1 MSTPLT
7 DSLFSSPSQVHRA
20 IVSYS
25 STTTGEIR
33 VIIPSVTGLDT
44 EVPVSYYGREAH
56 PFALDWVVPNV
67 GANIIVAREDEDYVT
82 VIWMNTTYNPV
93 RADIGEANPTKY
105 GFGPGLTGFELMAI
119 TPSSAGLYLSST
131 HMGYW
136 TSAGSGAW
144 RTYMDIDGNFYLT
157 GSGSATHGLTWT
169 SSTNTLAITGNITI
183 GNVSEVLG
191 DLGDPEANDPNQDN
205 PTNYTFGAGMD
216 MSLVNLPNT
225 PTTAGLFLGANYLG
239 YHSGTGGAWTT
250 YMDSTGK
257 FYLGGTSGQL
267 QWNGSTLLIDG
278 SAAISGTV
286 TVGGTAASTVASGA
300 AYGASAVQDGDG
312 SLNLTLTDG
321 AVGGWEITTGMLTG
335 GSGSYKIELDQA
347 NRRISAGGGR
357 AVMRAD
363 STGRVV
369 IGIDASAGNAP
380 TYNNSG
386 GDVVME
392 RTSGGTARFSCGNKL
407 TWNGSALSISGDVT
421 ATSGSFTGE
430 VYASS
435 GSFAGSL
442 SAATGTFAGSL
453 SAATGTFTGDITGAS
468 GVFAG
473 SLSASNIT
481 AGSMSAAYI
490 TTGVMNAARINGGTI
505 TGASVNVTGSGE
517 SLVVGGSGAGRVT
530 FNQTALVSSAIRFG
544 SSSDDDAYGSLV
556 YGSYSY
562 GGFSFNGV
570 GLYNNAK
577 SAYILLNNTG
587 STNPYVYMKS
597 NSNAVLNFSG
607 ASSANSDFKIEDGYL
622 TCQKS
627 ILAGSTSYSAY
638 GLSTFG
644 WTAAIYGKTY
654 MDDNLQVMG
663 TIISE
668 GSIMPYATAYQL
680 GSPPTGPYYG
690 SDLGSSSKYWD
701 DVYARGGVTTS
712 DVSLKENITDASL
725 GLAFIQGLR
734 PVSFTWKEGATGR
747 TGARNHHGFIAQEV
761 EALLGGSAESM
772 ALWIDGAYEEEEVWT
787 VEDQNSGEAPEDRTK
802 TVIPAGAT
810 QGLRYP
816 EFIAPIVKAIQE
828 LSDTIDGI
836 DARLASLEAL

>member
-357 AVMRAD
+357 AVMSAD

-517 SLVVGGSGAGRVT
+517 SLVVGGYGTGRVT
-530 FNQTALVSSAIRFG
+530 FNQSSWLASAIRFG
-544 SSSDDDAYGSLV
+544 SSSDDDAYGAIT

-562 GGFSFNGV
+562 NGYTFNGISII
-570 GLYNNAK
+570 NNSQ
-577 SAYILLNNTG
+577 SAGIAVRNTG
-587 STNPYVYMKS
+587 SYNITLDS
-597 NSNAVLNFSG
+597 GSGILLDTGTNAVRVEGDFQVRDSG
-607 ASSANSDFKIEDGYL
+607 TGTMLLVDYSASRVGINDSTPSYTLDVNGTCRASTLRSNGWIHASLPTTASGANVRFISSTGALYYYASSAKYKKDVETLLD
-622 TCQKS
+622 
-627 ILAGSTSYSAY
+627 
-638 GLSTFG
+638 
-644 WTAAIYGKTY
+644 
-654 MDDNLQVMG
+654 
-663 TIISE
+663 SE
-668 GSIMPYATAYQL
+668 ADKVFA
-680 GSPPTGPYYG
+680 
-690 SDLGSSSKYWD
+690 
-701 DVYARGGVTTS
+701 
-712 DVSLKENITDASL
+712 
-725 GLAFIQGLR
+725 LR
-734 PVSFTWKEGATGR
+734 PTWYRSSLPDDPEGWSWD
-747 TGARNHHGFIAQEV
+747 GFIA
-761 EALLGGSAESM
+761 
-772 ALWIDGAYEEEEVWT
+772 EEVHEINPRW
-787 VEDQNSGEAPEDRTK
+787 VVYRDGEPDSMNYDQI
-802 TVIPAGAT
+802 IPSLVNIIKR
-810 QGLRYP
+810 Q
-816 EFIAPIVKAIQE
+816 
-828 LSDTIDGI
+828 
-836 DARLASLEAL
+836 DARLTALEAL